1 MASSGEPPAAAGD
14 IDGYPLLTRAAML
27 AVATVGATIFA
38 ISPLLPDIA
47 RSFAIEPGQAGLL
60 LTVYSIVLALAAP
73 VVGLTAKQLP
83 RSRVIVGGLVV
94 FALAWLGAGQAQ
106 SFEVLLA
113 LGALAGAAT
122 GTVLPAAY
130 ALAGDLSSYEQRG
143 RAVGRI
149 VSGWSIAILLVVPT
163 MAFAAQVIDWR
174 SAFAGLALAALGC
187 ALAIALAPRP
197 PQAVPAGPLVLAA
210 LFADLRAVLS
220 DRGARL
226 VLAVNL
232 INMGA
237 FYGVY
242 AFLGSELRQANG
254 WDSGLTGL
262 MIAVYGVGLSI
273 VTRNAGWID
282 RIGKERS
289 GVMALCGLGV
299 LLVILTLLVGM
310 PPLALA
316 SLLCWGLLQG
326 TFFTSITA
334 LATEQVVRLRGV
346 MTAML
351 SCSTY
356 VGVTLFTPG
365 TAWLYQHFGFYAVGI
380 ACGLACVAAAALLTR
395 LPIASRGS

>member
-1 MASSGEPPAAAGD
+1 VGNTAEPAGAAGS

-47 RSFAIEPGQAGLL
+47 DSFAIAPGHAGLL

-73 VVGLTAKQLP
+73 IVGLTAKQLP
-83 RSRVIVGGLVV
+83 RSRLIIAGLVV
-94 FALAWLGAGQAQ
+94 FALAWLGAGQAR

-163 MAFAAQVIDWR
+163 MAFAAQAIDWR
-174 SAFAGLALAALGC
+174 GAFIGLAIAALGC
-187 ALAIALAPRP
+187 AVAIAVAPKP
-197 PQAVPAGPLVLAA
+197 PPVPALGPLVVAA
-210 LFADLRAVLS
+210 LVADLRAVLS
-220 DRGARL
+220 DRGAQL

-232 INMGA
+232 IDMGA

-242 AFLGSELRQANG
+242 TFLGSELRQVNG
-254 WDSGLTGL
+254 WDSGVTGL
-262 MIAVYGVGLSI
+262 VIAVYGLGLYI
-273 VTRNAGWID
+273 VTRNAHWID
-282 RIGKERS
+282 RVGKERS
-289 GVMALCGLGV
+289 GVIALGGLGA
-299 LLVILTLLVGM
+299 LLVMLTLVVGF
-310 PPLALA
+310 PVLALIG
-316 SLLCWGLLQG
+316 LLCWGLLQG
-326 TFFTSITA
+326 TFFTAITA

-356 VGVTLFTPG
+356 VGVTLFTPC
-365 TAWLYQHFGFYAVGI
+365 TAWLYDRFGYYAVGI
-380 ACGLACVAAAALLTR
+380 ACGLASIAGAALLTR
-395 LPIASRGS
+395 VGAGARPA

>member
-1 MASSGEPPAAAGD
+1 MANSGHPAGSSAD
-14 IDGYPLLTRAAML
+14 IDSYPLLTRATTL

-47 RSFAIEPGQAGLL
+47 RSFGVAPGHAGLL
-60 LTVYSIVLALAAP
+60 LTVFSVVLALAAP
-73 VVGLTAKQLP
+73 IVGLTAKQLP
-83 RSRVIVGGLVV
+83 RPRVIVGGLVI
-94 FALAWLGAGQAQ
+94 FALAWLIGSQTR
-106 SFEVLLA
+106 SFGVLLG

-130 ALAGDLSSYEQRG
+130 ALAGDLSTYAQRG

-163 MAFAAQVIDWR
+163 MAFAAEFIDWR
-174 SAFAGLALAALGC
+174 GAFAGLALAALAC
-187 ALAIALAPRP
+187 ALVIALAARP
-197 PQAVPAGPLVLAA
+197 PQVAPSGRLAIGALAA
-210 LFADLRAVLS
+210 DLKAVLS
-220 DRGARL
+220 DRGART

-232 INMGA
+232 LNMGA

-242 AFLGSELRQANG
+242 AFLGSELRAANG

-262 MIAVYGVGLSI
+262 TIAVYGVGLSI
-273 VTRNAGWID
+273 VTRSAGWID
-282 RIGKERS
+282 RVGKERS
-289 GVMALCGLGV
+289 AVLALAGLGV
-299 LLVILTLLVGM
+299 MLIVLTLVVGI
-310 PPLALA
+310 PALALA
-316 SLLCWGLLQG
+316 SMLCWGLLQG

-356 VGVTLFTPG
+356 VGVTLFTPCTG
-365 TAWLYQHFGFYAVGI
+365 WLYQHFGYYAVGI
-380 ACGLACVAAAALLTR
+380 ACALASVAAAALLTR
-395 LPIASRGS
+395 FRASGA

>member
-1 MASSGEPPAAAGD
+1 MAASGEPAGAAAH
-14 IDGYPLLTRAAML
+14 IDAYPLLTRAAML

-47 RSFAIEPGQAGLL
+47 KSFDIEPGHAGLL

-83 RSRVIVGGLVV
+83 RSRVIVAGLVV
-94 FALAWLGAGQAQ
+94 FALAWLAAGQVR
-106 SFEVLLA
+106 SFAALLILA
-113 LGALAGAAT
+113 AVAGAAT

-187 ALAIALAPRP
+187 ALAIGMAPKPPLA
-197 PQAVPAGPLVLAA
+197 AATGPLVLAA
-210 LFADLRAVLS
+210 LVADLRTVLA

-232 INMGA
+232 VNMGA

-254 WDSGLTGL
+254 WDSGLAGL
-262 MIAVYGVGLSI
+262 TIAIYGMGLLI
-273 VTRNAGWID
+273 VTRNAAWID

-289 GVMALCGLGV
+289 GLMALVGLGAW
-299 LLVILTLLVGM
+299 LVVLTLLVGI

-316 SLLCWGLLQG
+316 SVLCWGLLQG
-326 TFFTSITA
+326 TFFTAITA

-356 VGVTLFTPG
+356 LGVTLFTPC
-365 TAWLYQHFGFYAVGI
+365 TAWLYQHFGYWAVGI
-380 ACGLACVAAAALLTR
+380 FCGLACLGAAALLSR
-395 LPIASRGS
+395 LAAGARNG